1 MWILPEIVVQ
11 RVLQVGINN
20 LKANPIAFNEIFAMY
35 TQPEMNADYGQAYI
49 DKIRKWFCET
59 KIPVVQGFSVN
70 RERLPSF
77 SITLG
82 SESED
87 ESKAAIGDHYGEQIE
102 DSVGVGVMSVMVDVG
117 IHGDKDSD
125 YVLYLYYI
133 MSYIFFKEK
142 LIAERL
148 GVQLQTW
155 SASDLKKEDKYQD
168 SMVWSRWVRFKCTTE
183 NVWTRD
189 PKSRKDVDVSVR
201 FDRAG
206 IDDVPD
212 DDLV

>member
-1 MWILPEIVVQ
+1 MWVLPEIVVQ
-11 RVLQVGINN
+11 RVLQVGMTN
-20 LKANPIAFNEIFAMY
+20 LKANPLAFNEIFAMY
-35 TQPEMNADYGQAYI
+35 LQPEMNADYGQPYV

-59 KIPVVQGFSVN
+59 KIPVIQGFSYN
-70 RERLPSF
+70 RDRLPSF

-87 ESKAAIGDHYGEQIE
+87 ESKAAIGDQYGEE
-102 DSVGVGVMSVMVDVG
+102 VDDNVGVGVMSVMVDVG

-155 SASDLKKEDKYQD
+155 SASDLKKDVQYQD
-168 SMVWSRWVRFKCTTE
+168 SHVWSRWVRFKCTTE
-183 NVWTRD
+183 NTWTRE
-189 PKSRKDVDVSVR
+189 PKTRKDVEVGVH